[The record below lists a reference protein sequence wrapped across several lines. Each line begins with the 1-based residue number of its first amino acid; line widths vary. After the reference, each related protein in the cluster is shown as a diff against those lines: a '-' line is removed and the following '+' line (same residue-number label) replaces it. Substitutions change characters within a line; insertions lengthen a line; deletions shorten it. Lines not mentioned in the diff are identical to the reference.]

1 MKIIGRVLGVS
12 LGAAALALAVVASP
26 AAAEPNPV
34 GDYRQLAGVGSD
46 TTQDALNGLG
56 EVVKDGSNNKVIASY
71 DARPLNTNIKTKA
84 ANCDFKRP
92 DGSGNGR
99 TALRAS
105 NGEAGGL
112 YQGANV
118 VGCVDFARSSSY
130 GGGTPGEAGAYT
142 YISFGVDSVTYA
154 VNANSDLPSSL
165 TYVQLQRIYRCL
177 TTNVGGTPVTPLLVQ
192 SGSGTRSFWLSKMGV
207 TEADI
212 AAGDYPCLQTLN
224 NTIQE
229 HDGRVLDNH
238 NDYLMPFSTGQ
249 FIAQGNAANILT
261 QTGVTV
267 ADRRG
272 SAVLGRVN
280 NLAPV
285 TNGVLNVN
293 FRTELVRDVYDV
305 VPTTKLTDP
314 VIAATFVGST
324 SYVCAAKPTI
334 ELFGFGYRS
343 TFADLLHQGCGDTR
357 LKANS

>member
-1 MKIIGRVLGVS
+1 MKIIGRVLGAS

-26 AAAEPNPV
+26 AAAEPTPL

-56 EVVKDGSNNKVIASY
+56 EVVKDGSNNKIIASY

-105 NGEAGGL
+105 NGEAGGV
-112 YQGANV
+112 YQGSNV

-130 GGGTPGEAGAYT
+130 GGSTPSETGAYT
-142 YISFGVDSVTYA
+142 YISFGVDAVTYA

-177 TTNVGGTPVTPLLVQ
+177 TTNVGGTPVTPLLMQ

-212 AAGDYPCLQTLN
+212 AAGDYPCLNTLN
-224 NTIQE
+224 NGIQE
-229 HDGRVLDNH
+229 HDGNVLTGH
-238 NDYLMPFSTGQ
+238 NDYLLPFSVGQ
-249 FIAQGNAANILT
+249 YIAQGNAGAIAT

-272 SAVLGRVN
+272 EAVLGRVN

-285 TNGVLNVN
+285 TNGVLNVG
-293 FRTELVRDVYDV
+293 FRAELVRDVYNV
-305 VPTTKLTDP
+305 VPTANLGNAT
-314 VIAATFVGST
+314 IASTFVGST
-324 SYVCAAKPTI
+324 SKICSAKSTI

>member
-71 DARPLNTNIKTKA
+71 DARPLNTTIKTRA
-84 ANCDFKRP
+84 TGCEFKRP
-92 DGSGNGR
+92 DGSGAGR

-105 NGEAGGL
+105 NGESGGV
-112 YQGANV
+112 YQGVNV
-118 VGCVDFARSSSY
+118 AGCVDFARSSSY
-130 GGGTPGEAGAYT
+130 GGATPTETGAYS
-142 YISFGVDSVTYA
+142 YISFGVDAVTYA
-154 VNANSDLPSSL
+154 INADSDLPSSL

-177 TTNVGGTPVTPLLVQ
+177 TTNVGGTPVTPLLMQ

-212 AAGDYPCLQTLN
+212 AAGDYPCLNTLN

-229 HDGRVLDNH
+229 HDGTIVNGH
-238 NDYLMPFSTGQ
+238 NDYLLPFSVGQ
-249 FIAQGNAANILT
+249 YIAQGNSSAIAA

-272 SAVLGRVN
+272 QAILGRVN
-280 NLAPV
+280 NIAPV
-285 TNGVLNVN
+285 TGGVLNVG
-293 FRTELVRDVYDV
+293 FRPELVRDVYNV
-305 VPTTKLTDP
+305 VPTAKLGDP
-314 VIAATFVGST
+314 TIAATFVGANSK
-324 SYVCAAKPTI
+324 VCQAKSSI